1 MKRRF
6 IGHFSSM
13 AVSSSKSRFLST
25 RLSPAEQPGVREDKS
40 TGNEK
45 RRPKPP
51 FQIRNILN

>member
-1 MKRRF
+1 
-6 IGHFSSM
+6 M